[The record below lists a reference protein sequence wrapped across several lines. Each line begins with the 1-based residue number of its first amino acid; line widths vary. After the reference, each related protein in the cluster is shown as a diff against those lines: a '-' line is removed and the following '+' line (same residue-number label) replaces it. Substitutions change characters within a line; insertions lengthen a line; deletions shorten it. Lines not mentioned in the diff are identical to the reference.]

1 MKIQELARRTE
12 VRVLVVFGAVAL
24 TAYYFWL
31 KKKKDSLKWANYTSS
46 M

>member
-24 TAYYFWL
+24 ISYYLYL
-31 KKKKDSLKWANYTSS
+31 KKEKDALKWANYTSS